1 MAANGNSMSN
11 IIIRRIKQ
19 IQISTG
25 RFIFGAHFYESINI
39 YFHEHTVVIQLL
51 TSKILALRIVLLF
64 NDKNKMILRKL
75 SDKGKSVI
83 VVVYSN
89 NNYTIG

>member
-11 IIIRRIKQ
+11 IIITHIKQ

-25 RFIFGAHFYESINI
+25 RFIFGVQFYESINI
-39 YFHEHTVVIQLL
+39 YFHEHTVVIQLF

-64 NDKNKMILRKL
+64 NDKNEMILRKL